1 MIAEPRIIS
10 VAVLE
15 DNRWERAGI
24 VRDLTSAG
32 DIRVIG
38 DTDEPGK
45 FFDLV
50 LAEQPDIAIVDL
62 IISDDDRAGLNML
75 ERLRSAGS
83 PTHTIV
89 LSHFPNLARFIAA
102 LDRGAAAFVSKE
114 MPEARRPDLAAIVR
128 MLVAGGTY
136 YDGALVQAL
145 RLHLDLPS
153 EKLLEADA
161 NRLPPLSPAERV
173 VLAGFAQGL
182 SYQAL
187 AAARN
192 TSIDTIKS
200 QLTSIRN
207 KFGVQKTQQAVALAR
222 FLGMLND

>member
-1 MIAEPRIIS
+1 MSSEPRIIT
-10 VAVLE
+10 VTVLE

-24 VRDLTSAG
+24 VRDLAG
-32 DIRVIG
+32 ASDIHVIG

-45 FFDLV
+45 FFQLV
-50 LAEQPDIAIVDL
+50 LAQHPDVAIVDL
-62 IISDDDRAGLNML
+62 IVSDDDRAGLNML
-75 ERLRSAGS
+75 ERLRKAGS
-83 PTHTIV
+83 SARTIV
-89 LSHFPNLARFIAA
+89 LSHFPNLARFVAA

-114 MPEARRPDLAAIVR
+114 VQEPRRPDLAALVR
-128 MLVAGGTY
+128 MVAAGGTY

-161 NRLPPLSPAERV
+161 DKFPPLSPAERL

-182 SYQAL
+182 SYQAI
-187 AAARN
+187 AAARG
-192 TSIDTIKS
+192 TSVDTIKS

-207 KFGVQKTQQAVALAR
+207 KFSVQKTQQAVALAR
-222 FLGMLND
+222 FLGMLDD

>member
-1 MIAEPRIIS
+1 MSSEPHVIT

-24 VRDLTSAG
+24 VRDLASAG

-45 FFDLV
+45 FYDLV
-50 LAEQPDIAIVDL
+50 LAQQPDVVIVDL
-62 IISDDDRAGLNML
+62 IISDDDRAGLKML
-75 ERLRSAGS
+75 ERLRHAGS
-83 PTHTIV
+83 TTRTIV
-89 LSHFPNLARFIAA
+89 LSHFPNLARFVAA

-114 MPEARRPDLAAIVR
+114 MPESRRPDLAAIVR

-136 YDGALVQAL
+136 YDGSLVLAL

-187 AAARN
+187 AAARS
-192 TSIDTIKS
+192 TSVDTIKS